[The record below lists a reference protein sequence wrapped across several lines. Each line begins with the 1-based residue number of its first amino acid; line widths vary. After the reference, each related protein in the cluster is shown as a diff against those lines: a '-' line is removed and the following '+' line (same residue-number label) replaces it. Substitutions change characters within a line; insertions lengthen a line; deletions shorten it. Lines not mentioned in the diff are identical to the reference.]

1 MAIAKLLDLGT
12 PLFHILEIYVWK
24 SDTVSH
30 CSGGDSSQGHW
41 KVKWPPLPPGED
53 PVYIYWKLRDERAQ
67 WTLVGWGGE
76 LSLGLVK
83 GSEKYC
89 RVLPVVQNSLRRQS
103 EQDEAESGNHILKEM
118 IWRIRSISL
127 RKEASGKKKITCQ
140 LCFNIKRAA
149 WGQHYPE
156 GRIIAFG
163 WKLQG
168 DRFMINRRKKCLSI
182 NPAEITRS
190 LFLKVVIIN

>member
-30 CSGGDSSQGHW
+30 CSRGDSSQGHW

-53 PVYIYWKLRDERAQ
+53 PVYIYWKLRDEGAQ

-103 EQDEAESGNHILKEM
+103 EQDEAKSGNHILKEM

-127 RKEASGKKKITCQ
+127 RKEASGKKKNNVPTMFQYQKGCLGTALPRRQ
-140 LCFNIKRAA
+140 NYSLWVK
-149 WGQHYPE
+149 
-156 GRIIAFG
+156 IA
-163 WKLQG
+163 
-168 DRFMINRRKKCLSI
+168 RRQI
-182 NPAEITRS
+182 HDQ
-190 LFLKVVIIN
+190 